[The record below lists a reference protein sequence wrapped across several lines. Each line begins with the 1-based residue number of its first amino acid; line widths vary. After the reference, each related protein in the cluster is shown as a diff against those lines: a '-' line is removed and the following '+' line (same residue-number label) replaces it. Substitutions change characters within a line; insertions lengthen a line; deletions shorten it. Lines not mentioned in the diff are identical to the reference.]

1 MAVLVDVIGETLTTQ
16 LPQAVAVEQSGS
28 AVQPVNAKLGKVLV
42 KLTVTET
49 DQAAGVDLITMKVLA
64 YKK

>member
-1 MAVLVDVIGETLTTQ
+1 MVVPVDVIGETLTTQ

-28 AVQPVNAKLGKVLV
+28 AVQPVNAKLGKVLA

-49 DQAAGVDLITMKVLA
+49 DQVVGAVLITMKVLA